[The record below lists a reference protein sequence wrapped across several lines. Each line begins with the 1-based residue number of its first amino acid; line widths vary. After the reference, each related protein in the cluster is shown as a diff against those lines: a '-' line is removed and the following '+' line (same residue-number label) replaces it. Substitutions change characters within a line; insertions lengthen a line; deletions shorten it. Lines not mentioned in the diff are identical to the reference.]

1 MQVIYPELGGG
12 YQGRLWYGVAGEG
25 RGGFWGWGIEGSTGV
40 EIVVADDISRG
51 SR

>member
-1 MQVIYPELGGG
+1 VPALV
-12 YQGRLWYGVAGEG
+12 REG
-25 RGGFWGWGIEGSTGV
+25 REKGGADFWGWGIEGSTGV